1 MCPRHL
7 ARRVTIALA
16 LKCKD
21 GIVLATDGKVTRAST
36 SYRTVARIWQKTNK
50 IHPVAPRVLV
60 AGAGELAI
68 IHAVVD
74 ALEAAPAEAREQGVD
89 ALAPLARDTVVEH
102 RAEAIARYRALYG
115 DALGLENA
123 PRAFFLLVQGAP
135 EPRIVYVSED
145 GDVEDQTHLGYAAT
159 GSGDLILHVR
169 LQAWDPSTLTV
180 EQGALLAYGLVKD
193 TIDSGTFRV
202 SDPVQVWTV
211 RADAPPE
218 EWDEARLDKV
228 AERYH
233 AFRARVHELL
243 RSF

>member
-1 MCPRHL
+1 MTL
-7 ARRVTIALA
+7 ALA
-16 LKCKD
+16 LKCRD
-21 GIVLATDGKVTRAST
+21 GVVLATDGKVTRAST

-50 IHPVAPRVLV
+50 IHPVPPHVLV

-74 ALEAAPAEAREQGVD
+74 ALEAAPEQTRAQGVD
-89 ALAPLARDTVVEH
+89 ALAAIARDTLVEH
-102 RAEAIARYRALYG
+102 RAEAIARYKSIYG
-115 DALGLENA
+115 DAMGLENA

-159 GSGDLILHVR
+159 GSGDLIVHVR
-169 LQAWDPSTLTV
+169 MQEWDASTLTV

-202 SDPVQVWTV
+202 SDPVQVWSV
-211 RADAPPE
+211 RGGAAPE
-218 EWDEARLDKV
+218 EWDEARIDKL
-228 AERYH
+228 AEGYH
-233 AFRARVHELL
+233 AFRAKVHDLL
-243 RSF
+243 RKS